1 MKVSRS
7 LWPLAV
13 FVCLG
18 LSLSTLLI
26 VAAAIMALTS
36 TFVFRKIGG
45 RFKLD
50 AEEDMKSCYG
60 IAAVSNALEALKK
73 QREVRLRHLERSRL
87 AVSKSEVMDFLKK
100 NGFRSQHDVSLNAP
114 KRTALGL
121 RCTYPLHLG
130 FTLATWGAE

>member
-87 AVSKSEVMDFLKK
+87 AVSKSEVGSSKK
-100 NGFRSQHDVSLNAP
+100 EGPLLWYIVSEN
-114 KRTALGL
+114 
-121 RCTYPLHLG
+121 
-130 FTLATWGAE
+130 